1 MFENDAPAA
10 STPPRSEGITRR
22 RLLGSA
28 VAATGTGL
36 IAASPAGALASTG
49 PRSSPWPQ
57 GQLTAAATRQ
67 VDPAQFISRQQIH
80 TWQESLDDI
89 GLRATGSRSHHA
101 YVDRLADRMQ
111 QVGIRNV
118 HTDPVPLKQWEPSS
132 WQLDVIGGQ
141 DAGKVKVS
149 WYVPYSGNTG
159 PQAITAPLSLLPRKG
174 TIGLVTVTPPS
185 LPYALMDIVDWDAP
199 FQPRHPAGYN
209 PLATYDRAWFAGSSV
224 AGQLDRFKKA
234 GALGVVIALN
244 LPEQAARGQYLP
256 YDGIHRDLPSLIV
269 DRDTGKQLVKVAL
282 RGGNVRLELRARVQ
296 QITTPN
302 LYGIIPGAS
311 DELVMIQSHTD
322 GTNGLEENGP
332 EAILAMAQYL
342 ARIPRHELPRSILVV
357 MSTGHMSGHA
367 MGTEAFLRR
376 HTDGLISRTA
386 AAMSLEHL
394 GARPWLPD
402 RHGEFRRA
410 DGYETA
416 LCFSSPH
423 REIIK
428 VARRAQERSQLDG
441 NRVLRPFMP
450 DTISGESP
458 NGFWWPGDGEGL
470 WRVSALPS
478 LQYISGPTYLL
489 SSGMPVMDFIDTA
502 AVRRQAIAFTDAAL
516 ELTRIPRADLD
527 QRRPDDPGSIPT
539 LPL

>member
-1 MFENDAPAA
+1 MSEKDT
-10 STPPRSEGITRR
+10 SVTTRSPGLNRR
-22 RLLGSA
+22 GLLGA
-28 VAATGTGL
+28 AAAATG
-36 IAASPAGALASTG
+36 AALLTAAPASAAPSTRSRSPQ
-49 PRSSPWPQ
+49 WPHDR
-57 GQLTAAATRQ
+57 LTAAATRQ
-67 VDPAQFISRQQIH
+67 VDPTQFISRRQIH
-80 TWQESLDDI
+80 AWQEGLDDI

-101 YVDRLADRMQ
+101 YVDRLAERMQ
-111 QVGIRNV
+111 RVGIRHV
-118 HTDPVPLKQWEPSS
+118 HADPVPLKHWAPSS
-132 WQLDVIGGQ
+132 WHLDVVGGQ

-159 PQAITAPLSLLPRKG
+159 PEAITARLSLLPMKD
-174 TIGLVTVTPPS
+174 TIGLVSVSPPS
-185 LPYALMDIVDWDAP
+185 LPYALMDLVDWDAP
-199 FQPRHPAGYN
+199 LQPHHPAGYN

-234 GALGVVIALN
+234 GALGVVIVLN
-244 LPEQAARGQYLP
+244 LPEEAARGQYLP
-256 YDGIHRDLPSLIV
+256 YDGIHRELPSLIV
-269 DRDTGKQLVKVAL
+269 DRDTGKQLTKVAL
-282 RGGNVRLELRARVQ
+282 RGGTVRLRLQARVK

-342 ARIPRHELPRSILVV
+342 ARIPRRELPRSILIV

-376 HTDGLISRTA
+376 HTDGLVARTA

-402 RHGEFRRA
+402 EHGEFRLA

-423 REIIK
+423 REMIK

-458 NGFWWPGDGEGL
+458 NGYWWPGDGEGL

-478 LQYISGPTYLL
+478 MQYISGPTYLL

-502 AVRRQAIAFTDAAL
+502 AIRRQAIAFTDAAL
-516 ELTRIPRADLD
+516 ELARIPRAELNK
-527 QRRPDDPGSIPT
+527 RRPDDPANIPT

>member
-1 MFENDAPAA
+1 MPEYDAPAP
-10 STPPRSEGITRR
+10 THPQGFTRR
-22 RLLGSA
+22 RLLGA
-28 VAATGTGL
+28 AAAATATGLVAAAPAHAGP
-36 IAASPAGALASTG
+36 AATLGASQ
-49 PRSSPWPQ
+49 WPH
-57 GQLTAAATRQ
+57 GQLTATATRQ
-67 VDPAQFISRQQIH
+67 VDPAQFISRRQIH
-80 TWQESLDDI
+80 AWQEAVDDI
-89 GLRATGSRSHHA
+89 GLRATGSRSHHT
-101 YVDRLADRMQ
+101 YVDRLAERMQ
-111 QVGIRNV
+111 QAGIRHV
-118 HTDPVPLKQWEPSS
+118 HTDPVPLKHWAPSA
-132 WQLDVIGGQ
+132 WQLDVVGGQ

-149 WYVPYSGNTG
+149 WYVPYSGDTG
-159 PQAITAPLSLLPRKG
+159 PQAITASLSLLPLKG

-185 LPYALMDIVDWDAP
+185 LPYALLDIVDWDAP
-199 FQPRHPAGYN
+199 LQPQHPAGYN
-209 PLATYDRAWFAGSSV
+209 PLATYDRAWFAGSTV
-224 AGQLDRFKKA
+224 AGQLDRFKRA
-234 GALGVVIALN
+234 GALGVVIVLN

-269 DRDTGKQLVKVAL
+269 DRDTGKQLTKVAL
-282 RGGNVRLELRARVQ
+282 QGGKVRLQLQARVK

-302 LYGIIPGAS
+302 LCGIIPGAS

-342 ARIPRHELPRSILVV
+342 ARIPRRELPRSILIV

-376 HTDGLISRTA
+376 HTDGLVARTA
-386 AAMSLEHL
+386 AAISLEHL

-402 RHGEFRRA
+402 SNGDFRLA

-423 REIIK
+423 REVIK
-428 VARRAQERSQLDG
+428 VARRAQERSQVG
-441 NRVLRPFMP
+441 SNRVLRPFMP

-478 LQYISGPTYLL
+478 LQYISGPAYLL
-489 SSGMPVMDFIDTA
+489 SAGKPVMDFIDTA

-516 ELTRIPRADLD
+516 ELTRIPRAELNT
-527 QRRPDDPGSIPT
+527 RRPDDPGTIPT
-539 LPL
+539 LPF